1 MDNISQYS
9 SLSRLLDLNNQVH
22 DLERQILQEP
32 VPLAA
37 AVRNAGE
44 DSPSHSQI
52 ASMQEEIDQGGRASL
67 VTCWLGLPD

>member
-1 MDNISQYS
+1 MDYISQYS
-9 SLSRLLDLNNQVH
+9 GLSRLLDLNNQVH

-44 DSPSHSQI
+44 DSPSLSQI
-52 ASMQEEIDQGGRASL
+52 ASMQEEIDQGCRASL
-67 VTCWLGLPD
+67 VTCWLALPD